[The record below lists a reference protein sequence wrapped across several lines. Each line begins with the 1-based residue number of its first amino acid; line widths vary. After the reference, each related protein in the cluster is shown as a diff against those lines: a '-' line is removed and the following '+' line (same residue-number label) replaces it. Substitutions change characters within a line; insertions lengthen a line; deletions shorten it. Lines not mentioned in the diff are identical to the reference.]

1 MGFKE
6 YRWAPVYESRFQH
19 TAGNKG
25 TLVSD
30 FYRPALSQAV
40 QYDRLAG
47 YLDLKSLASA
57 LQGIDSILE
66 TEGEIRLIASVQLDE
81 QNKPVL
87 TNDENPP
94 LSTVEESRLSLIAH
108 LMAENRLE
116 VRIAEPS
123 NDSSGIFHPKL
134 GILTDPDGDRIS
146 FEGSINETFG
156 AWYQN
161 YERFKV
167 HRSWR
172 DAEARYVD
180 ADVDTFEQLWEDA
193 HSDVKVY
200 TLPEALEADLLDWQ
214 PKNEEELEEHVERV
228 RESDERLPVPEAAA
242 LHLLSNYEDTVGAL
256 HTAEDVSSITP
267 WPHQRVA
274 ADTAVSTYP
283 ESLLFCDEVGLGK
296 TIEAGL
302 SISRLVTLGKVENGL
317 LIVPAAVQRQ
327 WQEELRERLNLDVF
341 AYNLEGDHN
350 LQDPYGNHHVLSQ
363 YDPNSGWTES
373 HIGAFLEEREQPTI
387 VLASWH
393 LARMEQNKP
402 IFSPAAHAERR
413 IGDYTPSFEWDLT
426 LVDEA
431 HHARN
436 GTNLYELLTALQS
449 DSQCMYLLTATPMQL
464 RIEELYDLLRMCDL
478 PGEWADRKS
487 FVEYFEVQRDLDEVR
502 EDVESGITIEEALP
516 VFESKWGSEPYEL
529 RDRLETWVGMIRSY
543 LQQYEPVSEDVA
555 DMIDQEVDGL
565 RETRETKQ
573 VLGVHSIDR
582 PNWERRFWDLNIE
595 QLFTIRDVAETT
607 TPVQSRIF
615 RNTRS
620 TLRMCEEVGLLDDTV
635 PERNSELIQ
644 VDLGDARPAYDRIES
659 YITDVYNQS
668 KKLLD
673 GQEQTAI
680 GFVMTTYRER
690 LTSSLYAAKRSLE
703 RRRENL
709 RSRQL
714 TDIDELDETTL
725 SGTRSERNQTLLE
738 QETEVDELGVS
749 SSEGQEVLEYELNE
763 LESFIDALDDLPE
776 DPKLNRLMKD
786 LRSLSAKTR
795 DRVIIFT
802 QYEDTLDV
810 IKNKMCQT
818 YPEMGTYT
826 GSGGGL
832 YDKQEGEWKS
842 ASKERVKQK
851 FRSGEISYLVC
862 TDSASEGL
870 NLQTCDAL
878 INYDLSWNPMTVE
891 QRIGRIDRIG
901 QKNETVLVWNYAY
914 TDSIE
919 EEIYDRAMER
929 IGLFE
934 QAVGPLRPILE
945 GMEAQMEQAAMGASR
960 TSSDDI
966 VEDMEEDAE
975 EAKKTSQ
982 QVGLVKTPESV
993 TIEDIIESSKLDGW
1007 SQTHPDIGKI
1017 GMPERPFDPIISPG
1031 IVNHLFTQSHTLRE
1045 QGWEFEMLERR
1056 ELSGEYDEIPYKD
1069 IYRLNYPEDTNAPIP
1084 QASSE
1089 DTLQAVFKDNNSVV
1103 VTFEP
1108 DVLNEYP
1115 SVILLLPRNQLFQ
1128 HLFGVIQNSVE
1139 MNNLEEYM
1147 RQMLG
1152 WLDSDN
1158 TIYLESAE
1166 HIDSPVV
1173 SISEFYT
1180 QQELDLIPGVKLV
1193 NEEEAKSRVRKWLSA
1208 YSNQ

>member
-1 MGFKE
+1 
-6 YRWAPVYESRFQH
+6 
-19 TAGNKG
+19 
-25 TLVSD
+25 
-30 FYRPALSQAV
+30 
-40 QYDRLAG
+40 
-47 YLDLKSLASA
+47 
-57 LQGIDSILE
+57 
-66 TEGEIRLIASVQLDE
+66 
-81 QNKPVL
+81 
-87 TNDENPP
+87 
-94 LSTVEESRLSLIAH
+94 
-108 LMAENRLE
+108 
-116 VRIAEPS
+116 
-123 NDSSGIFHPKL
+123 
-134 GILTDPDGDRIS
+134 
-146 FEGSINETFG
+146 
-156 AWYQN
+156 
-161 YERFKV
+161 
-167 HRSWR
+167 
-172 DAEARYVD
+172 
-180 ADVDTFEQLWEDA
+180 
-193 HSDVKVY
+193 
-200 TLPEALEADLLDWQ
+200 
-214 PKNEEELEEHVERV
+214 
-228 RESDERLPVPEAAA
+228 
-242 LHLLSNYEDTVGAL
+242 
-256 HTAEDVSSITP
+256 
-267 WPHQRVA
+267 
-274 ADTAVSTYP
+274 
-283 ESLLFCDEVGLGK
+283 
-296 TIEAGL
+296 
-302 SISRLVTLGKVENGL
+302 
-317 LIVPAAVQRQ
+317 
-327 WQEELRERLNLDVF
+327 
-341 AYNLEGDHN
+341 
-350 LQDPYGNHHVLSQ
+350 
-363 YDPNSGWTES
+363 
-373 HIGAFLEEREQPTI
+373 
-387 VLASWH
+387 
-393 LARMEQNKP
+393 
-402 IFSPAAHAERR
+402 
-413 IGDYTPSFEWDLT
+413 
-426 LVDEA
+426 
-431 HHARN
+431 
-436 GTNLYELLTALQS
+436 
-449 DSQCMYLLTATPMQL
+449 
-464 RIEELYDLLRMCDL
+464 
-478 PGEWADRKS
+478 
-487 FVEYFEVQRDLDEVR
+487 
-502 EDVESGITIEEALP
+502 
-516 VFESKWGSEPYEL
+516 
-529 RDRLETWVGMIRSY
+529 
-543 LQQYEPVSEDVA
+543 
-555 DMIDQEVDGL
+555 
-565 RETRETKQ
+565 
-573 VLGVHSIDR
+573 
-582 PNWERRFWDLNIE
+582 
-595 QLFTIRDVAETT
+595 
-607 TPVQSRIF
+607 
-615 RNTRS
+615 
-620 TLRMCEEVGLLDDTV
+620 
-635 PERNSELIQ
+635 
-644 VDLGDARPAYDRIES
+644 
-659 YITDVYNQS
+659 
-668 KKLLD
+668 
-673 GQEQTAI
+673 
-680 GFVMTTYRER
+680 
-690 LTSSLYAAKRSLE
+690 
-703 RRRENL
+703 
-709 RSRQL
+709 
-714 TDIDELDETTL
+714 
-725 SGTRSERNQTLLE
+725 LE

-749 SSEGQEVLEYELNE
+749 SSEGQEVLEYELDE

-1045 QGWEFEMLERR
+1045 KGWEFEMLERR

>member
-1 MGFKE
+1 
-6 YRWAPVYESRFQH
+6 
-19 TAGNKG
+19 
-25 TLVSD
+25 
-30 FYRPALSQAV
+30 
-40 QYDRLAG
+40 
-47 YLDLKSLASA
+47 
-57 LQGIDSILE
+57 
-66 TEGEIRLIASVQLDE
+66 
-81 QNKPVL
+81 
-87 TNDENPP
+87 
-94 LSTVEESRLSLIAH
+94 
-108 LMAENRLE
+108 
-116 VRIAEPS
+116 
-123 NDSSGIFHPKL
+123 
-134 GILTDPDGDRIS
+134 
-146 FEGSINETFG
+146 
-156 AWYQN
+156 
-161 YERFKV
+161 
-167 HRSWR
+167 
-172 DAEARYVD
+172 
-180 ADVDTFEQLWEDA
+180 
-193 HSDVKVY
+193 
-200 TLPEALEADLLDWQ
+200 
-214 PKNEEELEEHVERV
+214 
-228 RESDERLPVPEAAA
+228 
-242 LHLLSNYEDTVGAL
+242 
-256 HTAEDVSSITP
+256 
-267 WPHQRVA
+267 
-274 ADTAVSTYP
+274 
-283 ESLLFCDEVGLGK
+283 
-296 TIEAGL
+296 
-302 SISRLVTLGKVENGL
+302 
-317 LIVPAAVQRQ
+317 
-327 WQEELRERLNLDVF
+327 
-341 AYNLEGDHN
+341 
-350 LQDPYGNHHVLSQ
+350 
-363 YDPNSGWTES
+363 
-373 HIGAFLEEREQPTI
+373 
-387 VLASWH
+387 
-393 LARMEQNKP
+393 
-402 IFSPAAHAERR
+402 
-413 IGDYTPSFEWDLT
+413 
-426 LVDEA
+426 
-431 HHARN
+431 
-436 GTNLYELLTALQS
+436 
-449 DSQCMYLLTATPMQL
+449 MYLLTATPMQL

-478 PGEWADRKS
+478 PGEWADRES

-502 EDVESGITIEEALP
+502 EEVENGITIEEALP
-516 VFESKWGSEPYEL
+516 IFESKWGSEPYEL

-555 DMIDQEVDGL
+555 DMIDQEVNGL

-573 VLGVHSIDR
+573 VLGVHSVGR
-582 PNWERRFWDLNIE
+582 PNWERRFWDLNAE

-714 TDIDELDETTL
+714 TDIEDLDETTL

-738 QETEVDELGVS
+738 QETEVDELGDS
-749 SSEGQEVLEYELNE
+749 SSEGQKVLEYELNE

-810 IKNKMCQT
+810 FKNKMCQT

-832 YDKQEGEWKS
+832 YDKQEGEWKP

-945 GMEAQMEQAAMGASR
+945 GMEKQMEQAAMGESKS
-960 TSSDDI
+960 SSDDI

-975 EAKKTSQ
+975 EAKRTSQ
-982 QVGLVKTPESV
+982 QVGLSKTPDSV

-1007 SQTHPDIGKI
+1007 SMTHPDIGEI
-1017 GMPERPFDPIISPG
+1017 GMPQRPFDPIITPS
-1031 IVNHLFTQSHTLRE
+1031 IVKHLFTQSHTLRE

-1069 IYRLNYPEDTNAPIP
+1069 IYRLNYPENTNAPIL
-1084 QASSE
+1084 QAPSE
-1089 DTLQAVFKDNNSVV
+1089 DTLQAAFKDNNSVV

-1128 HLFGVIQNSVE
+1128 HLFDVIQNSVE
-1139 MNNLEEYM
+1139 INNLEEYI
-1147 RQMLG
+1147 RQILG

-1158 TIYLESAE
+1158 TIYLGDGE

-1180 QQELDLIPGVKLV
+1180 QQERDLIPGVQLV
-1193 NEEEAKSRVRKWLSA
+1193 NEEEARSRVREWLSA
-1208 YSNQ
+1208 YSN